1 MNPEL
6 CSIHDPKTV
15 LCYGDSNTFGHDCNT
30 GKRFSSAVRWT
41 GILQH
46 LLTRNLANIYE
57 AGLNGRTFATDD
69 PQCMWLTPNASP
81 SYCNGRTHL
90 MPVLHSAKPVALVIL
105 ALGVNDLKG
114 RFALTPSDIA
124 NGCRLLINDIRTS
137 GIMCPTSVY
146 STGLSGLEGVDTT
159 DTTNKAPKILVI
171 APPPITNDTVFP
183 DFSNNNSIERS
194 KQLIVELKK
203 VCSVNDLN
211 VEFMDASEIDGCEAS
226 TVDGIHLTV
235 KAHAVLG
242 SAVADRVRSLLTATS
257 TSP

>member
-1 MNPEL
+1 MSQLSKDFTQLPEGHRTE
-6 CSIHDPKTV
+6 SR
-15 LCYGDSNTFGHDCNT
+15 GHDCNT

-114 RFALTPSDIA
+114 R
-124 NGCRLLINDIRTS
+124 
-137 GIMCPTSVY
+137 
-146 STGLSGLEGVDTT
+146 
-159 DTTNKAPKILVI
+159 
-171 APPPITNDTVFP
+171 
-183 DFSNNNSIERS
+183 
-194 KQLIVELKK
+194 
-203 VCSVNDLN
+203 
-211 VEFMDASEIDGCEAS
+211 MD
-226 TVDGIHLTV
+226 
-235 KAHAVLG
+235 K
-242 SAVADRVRSLLTATS
+242 
-257 TSP
+257 